1 MNDWDFVRKCPGNLL
16 ESCQV
21 GFVDTLFK
29 VGFVD
34 TLFKVQ
40 YHSGRC
46 EADGFVSNGVASNSD
61 VCITAGSLAY

>member
-16 ESCQV
+16 ESCQ
-21 GFVDTLFK
+21 